1 MESISK
7 SYYEVETTEKSTFNE
22 VQSSYWK
29 HAYGISEIDKEETD
43 SESHY
48 VSIDKYWSKVRIFKQ
63 SVMK

>member
-7 SYYEVETTEKSTFNE
+7 SYYEVETTEKSTFNQ

-43 SESHY
+43 SKSRY